1 MTTVTHIN
9 QLSLPETYKETLTHM
24 LAKLRDYP
32 IVRDIILFGSCARQ
46 DASIRSDIDLAIV
59 VSKPI
64 SPKEEWDIDN
74 NIRNWEADIACDI
87 IFIPEAAFEREP
99 IGNTV
104 IRPIL
109 QEGVRLG
116 GLLH

>member
-9 QLSLPETYKETLTHM
+9 QLSLPETYKDVLTHM
-24 LAKLRDYP
+24 LTKLQDYP
-32 IVRDIILFGSCARQ
+32 IVKDIILFGSCARQ
-46 DASIRSDIDLAIV
+46 EAATHSDIDLAIV
-59 VSKPI
+59 VSNPI

-74 NIRNWEADIACDI
+74 GIRNWDTNIACDI

-99 IGNTV
+99 TGDTV

-109 QEGVRLG
+109 QEGVRIS
-116 GLLH
+116 GLLY